1 MMFTYS
7 SYNSFIICNNLLVLF
22 AILVTNYF
30 SFAFDI
36 RILNY
41 LLNTRAVVLSE
52 LFLTILSSYNIY
64 KATKHI
70 INPFFSK
77 FNIPSKI
84 FASQNGPLLNRLE
97 LAFKCIVNEWKSLKS
112 PAITEKSSAAAA
124 NTPTATKTE
133 PASYKADDKKFVE
146 LFTFKSKSNSSLNNK
161 LFNQQRTLLTNK
173 TATVPATVSN
183 NPFTTKGF
191 NFNETQITQN
201 GLKQLYGNAIQQK
214 QNAISTATT
223 ATTGT
228 MNVSSLYS
236 RTSAST
242 KKPSETPVLQYV
254 PCIRP
259 PLKPTTHRERLLWFL
274 SPTPEVV
281 EDFKIEQML
290 DIQKYWSKFNDH
302 ASRIYYD
309 KMTDILLSKI
319 LRPLSKS
326 IEIYSNL
333 LSPEGE
339 GEKRL
344 ANCPAKAIALSLIL
358 PNANES
364 EFSLYE
370 IENFIGLEGHL
381 NLDGRLYA
389 IERIK
394 ELAKNNR
401 MAAYRFTPKS
411 PGMPTDADIIMH
423 VFKYYLS
430 IREPYAIPPLLR
442 PEGDLFKFLLIY
454 IKITPELNHWK
465 LFDKN

>member
-1 MMFTYS
+1 MMFSYS
-7 SYNSFIICNNLLVLF
+7 SYNSFIIYNNLLVLF
-22 AILVTNYF
+22 AILVINH
-30 SFAFDI
+30 FATVFDI
-36 RILNY
+36 RIVSY
-41 LLNTRAVVLSE
+41 LLNTRVAIILE
-52 LFLTILSSYNIY
+52 CFLTTLCSYNIY
-64 KATKHI
+64 KVTKHI

-77 FNIPSKI
+77 LNVPFKLYTHQS
-84 FASQNGPLLNRLE
+84 GPLLNRLE
-97 LAFKCIVNEWKSLKS
+97 LVFKCLMDEWKSLKK
-112 PAITEKSSAAAA
+112 PTTIQNPITTEV
-124 NTPTATKTE
+124 NNNKTE
-133 PASYKADDKKFVE
+133 DKKFIE
-146 LFTFKSKSNSSLNNK
+146 LFTYKTKPTTSLNNR
-161 LFNQQRTLLTNK
+161 LYNQPKSTLLTNNPV
-173 TATVPATVSN
+173 TTTTS
-183 NPFTTKGF
+183 NPFNTKGF
-191 NFNETQITQN
+191 NLNEMQINQT
-201 GLKQLYGNAIQQK
+201 GLNQLLQQK
-214 QNAISTATT
+214 QNMMSSTVTNS
-223 ATTGT
+223 TTGV
-228 MNVSSLYS
+228 MNASNLYS

-242 KKPSETPVLQYV
+242 KKPSETPKLQYV

-290 DIQKYWSKFNDH
+290 DIQKYWTKFNDH

-326 IEIYSNL
+326 IEIYSHL

-344 ANCPAKAIALSLIL
+344 ANCPAKAIALSLVL
-358 PNANES
+358 PNANDS

-370 IENFIGLEGHL
+370 IENFISLEGYL
-381 NLDGRLYA
+381 NLDGRLYI
-389 IERIK
+389 IERVK

-401 MAAYRFTPKS
+401 MAAYRFTPKY

-465 LFDKN
+465 LFDEN